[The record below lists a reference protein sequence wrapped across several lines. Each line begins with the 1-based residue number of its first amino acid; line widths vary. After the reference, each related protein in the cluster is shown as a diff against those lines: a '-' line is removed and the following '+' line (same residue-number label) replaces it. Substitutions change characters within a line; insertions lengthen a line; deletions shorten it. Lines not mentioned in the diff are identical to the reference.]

1 MMTASRSASS
11 TASSEAAQPAGRQRA
26 QASRGRLSVPR
37 QLAVGSV
44 LLFFLV
50 MATVLAPAYTAFDP
64 VKLDMTKSLRPPDA
78 VHWLGTDH
86 LGRDVLTRIAYGAQ
100 LSLLVGVAAVL
111 PAAILGILV
120 GTVAGYF
127 GRWPDELMM
136 RTTDI
141 LLAFPILILAMGI
154 AVALGRSLSNAVIA
168 MSIVLLPTYARL
180 ARAQTLSVRHR
191 EFITAAQSIGAGDW
205 RILRRHVLPNCLDAI
220 FVQASIDFGV
230 AIIVV
235 ASLSFLGVG
244 AQPPTPEWGAMV
256 LEGKLYIREAWWIS
270 TFPGIA
276 MFLTVFIFALVGDG
290 LRDWIDRSR
299 R

>member
-1 MMTASRSASS
+1 MMAAPPSASS
-11 TASSEAAQPAGRQRA
+11 QAVQAAGRTRTKKL
-26 QASRGRLSVPR
+26 RVRLGMPL
-37 QLAVGSV
+37 QLAVGSAL
-44 LLFFLV
+44 LLFLV
-50 MATVLAPAYTAFDP
+50 AAAALAPVYTAFDP
-64 VKLDMTKSLRPPDA
+64 IKLDMAKALQPPDA

-86 LGRDVLTRIAYGAQ
+86 LGRDVFTRIAYGAQ

-111 PAAILGILV
+111 PAALLGILV
-120 GTVAGYF
+120 GTIAGYF

-136 RTTDI
+136 RSADI

-205 RILRRHVLPNCLDAI
+205 RILRRHVLPNCLDSI
-220 FVQASIDFGV
+220 IVQASIDFGV

-270 TFPGIA
+270 TFPGVA
-276 MFLTVFIFALVGDG
+276 MFVTVFIFALVGDG
-290 LRDWIDRSR
+290 LRDWLDRSR

>member
-1 MMTASRSASS
+1 MMTASSS
-11 TASSEAAQPAGRQRA
+11 ASSEAVQPAGPKRSKGMRM
-26 QASRGRLSVPR
+26 RLGIPL
-37 QLAVGSV
+37 QLAVGSA
-44 LLFFLV
+44 LLLI
-50 MATVLAPAYTAFDP
+50 VLAAAILAPVYTAFDP
-64 VKLDMTKSLRPPDA
+64 IKLDMAKALQPPGS

-86 LGRDVLTRIAYGAQ
+86 LGRDVFTRIAYGAQ

-136 RTTDI
+136 RSTDI

-191 EFITAAQSIGAGDW
+191 EFITAAQSIGARDW
-205 RILRRHVLPNCLDAI
+205 RILRRHVLPNCLDSI
-220 FVQASIDFGV
+220 FVQASIDFGI

-270 TFPGIA
+270 TFPGVA
-276 MFLTVFIFALVGDG
+276 MFITVFIFALVGDG

>member
-1 MMTASRSASS
+1 MMAAPPSASS
-11 TASSEAAQPAGRQRA
+11 QAVQAAGRTRTKKL
-26 QASRGRLSVPR
+26 RVRLGMPL
-37 QLAVGSV
+37 QLAVGSAL
-44 LLFFLV
+44 LLFLV
-50 MATVLAPAYTAFDP
+50 AAAALAPVYTAFDP
-64 VKLDMTKSLRPPDA
+64 IKLDMAKALQPPDA

-86 LGRDVLTRIAYGAQ
+86 LGRDVFTRIAYGAQ

-111 PAAILGILV
+111 PAALLGILV
-120 GTVAGYF
+120 GTMAGYF

-136 RTTDI
+136 RSADI

-205 RILRRHVLPNCLDAI
+205 RILRRHVLPNCLDSI
-220 FVQASIDFGV
+220 IVQASIDFGV

-256 LEGKLYIREAWWIS
+256 LEGKLYIRDAWWIS
-270 TFPGIA
+270 TFPGVA
-276 MFLTVFIFALVGDG
+276 MFVTVFIFALVGDG
-290 LRDWIDRSR
+290 LRDWLDRSR